1 MKKNILRLI
10 AIIFI
15 GLVLASYGS
24 NSNSYNN
31 SAMSVKK
38 YGCSATVNAK

>member
-15 GLVLASYGS
+15 GLVLASCGS
-24 NSNSYNN
+24 NSSNYPAGGMVS
-31 SAMSVKK
+31 

>member
-15 GLVLASYGS
+15 GLVLASCGS
-24 NSNSYNN
+24 NSSND
-31 SAMSVKK
+31 SAMGVS

>member
-15 GLVLASYGS
+15 GLVLASCGS
-24 NSNSYNN
+24 NSSNESGMV
-31 SAMSVKK
+31 S